1 MSDFFFLLAILMTLL
16 LSPGCETESH
26 LHIKTHE
33 KEGTIS
39 IGEQTWMMNHLMK
52 THFNNGD
59 SIPQAQ
65 TDIAWK
71 KAGES
76 KMPAWCY
83 VEGTNKEYML
93 YNWYAISDPRGLIP
107 KGWHLPSYEEMQ
119 YLIKLLYTLNHLKES
134 EYDLNTAYP
143 LGNRHLMYYKPEIDV
158 RYSFPVKYSGQR
170 FGNGTL
176 TKLDTLCVGWTSE
189 TPEDSSGYIP
199 CFVQVNDKKQLFSM
213 AAHPANG
220 ISVRCIKN
228 D

>member
-1 MSDFFFLLAILMTLL
+1 MSGYMLLSVIFMTLIF
-16 LSPGCETESH
+16 SPGCETESQ

-33 KEGTIS
+33 KEGTLS
-39 IGEQTWMMNHLMK
+39 LGEQTWMLNTLVK

-65 TDIAWK
+65 TNIAWK

-76 KMPAWCY
+76 KIPAWCY
-83 VEGTNKEYML
+83 VEGSNKEFIL

-119 YLIKLLYTLNHLKES
+119 YLIKLLYTLNHLKAS
-134 EYDLNTAYP
+134 KYDLNTAYP
-143 LGNRHLMYYKPEIDV
+143 FGNRHNMNYNPEIDV

-170 FGNGTL
+170 FGNGKM

-189 TPEDSSGYIP
+189 TPEVLSGYVP
-199 CFVQVNDKKQLFSM
+199 CFVQVSGKNQLFSM
-213 AAHPANG
+213 AAHPSNG
-220 ISVRCIKN
+220 ISVRCLKN
-228 D
+228 E